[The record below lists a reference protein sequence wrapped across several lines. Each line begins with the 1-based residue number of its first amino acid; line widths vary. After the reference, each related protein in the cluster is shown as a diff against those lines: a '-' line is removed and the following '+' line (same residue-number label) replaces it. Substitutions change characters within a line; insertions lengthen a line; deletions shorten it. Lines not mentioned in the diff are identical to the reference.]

1 MATDKKV
8 WDWSDFT
15 TISNGIDLLGNS
27 IRKGISYDAYGSKS
41 NFVAIALTD
50 MFPLTAQQAQGIDG
64 ASTGGGG
71 NPRYAFRGRI
81 IGQNSPHF
89 FLPDPCD
96 PATTSNPFA
105 KAFNW
110 SLIQM
115 HTLFI
120 TSHLDTSMNITRG
133 DKVHVELKPGSVY
146 KYDLQYGRIVGVAA
160 HENPRASGGECSSL
174 IDLFGRLR
182 AGGGSSIGA
191 RATAGACT
199 PGPPDPRGNPT
210 CIRTSPRIGEYVTWD
225 NDTIDSLQGDA
236 WAAFAA
242 FEAMIECWGGDF
254 TFDITSA
261 KRSIRHQFDLYLQY
275 NGTGVALPCLS
286 NHQYGAA
293 VDVVIKGT
301 GIATSADCG
310 GNIKTC
316 AQYKTDINRDVVP
329 YLAGLQTVAGCAPA
343 DVGAPL
349 GIDVVFG
356 SVGGGGGGMAHDT
369 VHWEYTE
376 AAKVRTWDSPT
387 AQGTTGGARQKCIDY
402 YYNGGINA
410 DDPTWPAT
418 ALGAPGDRHSNAAM
432 AAAVAKWPKGQWN
445 IDEDFSIIQS
455 MYGS

>member
-1 MATDKKV
+1 MSDKKV

-15 TISNGIDLLGNS
+15 TTSNGIDLLGNS

-50 MFPLTAQQAQGIDG
+50 LFPLTAQQAQGIDG
-64 ASTGGGG
+64 ASTGG
-71 NPRYAFRGRI
+71 NSNARYAFRGRI

-96 PATTSNPFA
+96 PATTSNPNS

-120 TSHLDTSMNITRG
+120 TSHLDTNMNITRG

-160 HENPRASGGECSSL
+160 HENPRAAGGECSSL
-174 IDLFGRLR
+174 IDLFGRIR
-182 AGGGSSIGA
+182 AGGGSSIGS
-191 RATAGACT
+191 RAASTACT
-199 PGPPDPRGNPT
+199 PGPLDPAGRPT

-225 NDTIDSLQGDA
+225 NKTLDSLHTDA
-236 WAAFAA
+236 RTQFDG
-242 FEAMIECWGGDF
+242 FKNMIECWGY
-254 TFDITSA
+254 TFEVTSA
-261 KRSIRHQFDLYLQY
+261 KRSIRHQFDLYLSY
-275 NGTGVALPCLS
+275 RGTGVALPCLS

-293 VDVVIKGT
+293 IDVIIKGP

-316 AQYKTDINRDVVP
+316 AQYKIDINRDVVP
-329 YLAGLQTVAGCAPA
+329 YLDGRGPSVTDCEIDSSA
-343 DVGAPL
+343 VGRPL

-356 SVGGGGGGMAHDT
+356 SVGRGGTGMAHDT
-369 VHWEYTE
+369 VHWEYAGAE
-376 AAKVRTWDSPT
+376 KVRTWDSPT
-387 AQGTTGGARQKCIDY
+387 AQGTGGGAKQKCIDY

-410 DDPTWPAT
+410 DDPTWPVAK
-418 ALGAPGDRHSNAAM
+418 LGDPGTVPSNAAM
-432 AAAVAKWPKGQWN
+432 IRAVAKWPRQWN

-455 MYGS
+455 MYGP

>member
-1 MATDKKV
+1 MSDKKV

-27 IRKGISYDAYGSKS
+27 IRKGIGYDAYGSKS

-96 PATTSNPFA
+96 PATTSNPSS

-120 TSHLDTSMNITRG
+120 TSHLDTNMNITRG

-182 AGGGSSIGA
+182 AGGGSSIGSTA
-191 RATAGACT
+191 PAGACAA
-199 PGPPDPRGNPT
+199 GPPDPRGNPT
-210 CIRTSPRIGEYVTWD
+210 CIRNSKRIGDYVTWD
-225 NDTIDSLQGDA
+225 NKTIDSLQMDA
-236 WAAFAA
+236 WVAFDA
-242 FEAMIECWGGDF
+242 FKKMIECWGGDY
-254 TFDITSA
+254 TFEVTSA
-261 KRSIRHQFDLYLQY
+261 KRSVRHQFDLYLKY
-275 NGTGVALPCLS
+275 KGRGVALPCLS

-316 AQYKTDINRDVVP
+316 AQYRTDINRDVVP
-329 YLAGLQTVAGCAPA
+329 FLKGDETVTGCDP
-343 DVGAPL
+343 PTL

-356 SVGGGGGGMAHDT
+356 SARGKGDGMANDT
-369 VHWEYTE
+369 VHWEYTH
-376 AAKVRTWDSPT
+376 AANVRSKDANDSL
-387 AQGTTGGARQKCIDY
+387 GKGAKQKCIDY
-402 YYNGGINA
+402 YYNGGVHA
-410 DDPTWPAT
+410 DDPSWPVP
-418 ALGAPGDRHSNAAM
+418 AL
-432 AAAVAKWPKGQWN
+432 KPKGTEPGWTEMKKAVDQWVQGPWSF
-445 IDEDFSIIQS
+445 DEDLSIIES
-455 MYGS
+455 MW